1 MQKKNKS
8 ALRISKKKNLGSTP
22 GELREQTVRNAQRK
36 AAARDAEAK
45 PQKTAAGA
53 AKAIKY
59 KANLTA
65 SLATRATNPNPR
77 STQERLASKI
87 ASKRASRGGMPNVA
101 QAKFST
107 TDQFRKTRKSLTI
120 AKKKAGY

>member
-36 AAARDAEAK
+36 AAEAK

-59 KANLTA
+59 KTNLTA

-77 STQERLASKI
+77 SAQERLASKI

-107 TDQFRKTRKSLTI
+107 TDQFRKTRKALTI

>member
-8 ALRISKKKNLGSTP
+8 TLRISKKKN
-22 GELREQTVRNAQRK
+22 
-36 AAARDAEAK
+36 AEAK
-45 PQKTAAGA
+45 PQKTAEGA

-59 KANLTA
+59 KANLAT
-65 SLATRATNPNPR
+65 SLATRANDPR
-77 STQERLASKI
+77 SVQERIASRMQSKI
-87 ASKRASRGGMPNVA
+87 ASKRNSRGGMPSVA
-101 QAKFST
+101 QATFST